1 MRSGAGLP
9 RLLRGVSAVA
19 SAKAGCR
26 NVAVAVSVH
35 GLTLFLPSNF
45 LTRLIPND
53 IAALSKKRKKKEAKS
68 HCGEKGKLLTC
79 LISSSSFL
87 LRLPSSLC
95 ASDPEIWTSENH
107 MEIVEA
113 GKQRGARFQR
123 FLTAHSF
130 GFSFRLSVKR
140 GR

>member
-1 MRSGAGLP
+1 M
-9 RLLRGVSAVA
+9 SAVA
-19 SAKAGCR
+19 SAKTGCR
-26 NVAVAVSVH
+26 NVAVGVSVH
-35 GLTLFLPSNF
+35 GLTFFLPSNL

-53 IAALSKKRKKKEAKS
+53 IAALSKKKQEEEEEGSEITLR
-68 HCGEKGKLLTC
+68 EKGKLLTC
-79 LISSSSFL
+79 LISSSSFR

-95 ASDPEIWTSENH
+95 ASDPEICTSENH

-123 FLTAHSF
+123 FPTAHSF

-140 GR
+140 AR

>member
-26 NVAVAVSVH
+26 NVAIGVTVH

-68 HCGEKGKLLTC
+68 YCGEKGKLLTC

-95 ASDPEIWTSENH
+95 ASDPEILDF
-107 MEIVEA
+107 
-113 GKQRGARFQR
+113 GKSHGNCEGRK
-123 FLTAHSF
+123 TAESPIPKVSHRAQF
-130 GFSFRLSVKR
+130 WIFF
-140 GR
+140 